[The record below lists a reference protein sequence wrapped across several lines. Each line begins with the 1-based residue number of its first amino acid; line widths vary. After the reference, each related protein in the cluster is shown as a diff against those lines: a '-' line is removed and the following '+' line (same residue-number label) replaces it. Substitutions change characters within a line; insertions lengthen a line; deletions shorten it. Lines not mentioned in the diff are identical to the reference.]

1 MSMILEFLNALS
13 AAGLMAV
20 LNTLWQALAVAA
32 VMWFVLRLMPR
43 VNAATRHAVWWA
55 VLALVVLMPLTI
67 LLPRRALAPSPA
79 VRTEK
84 QIRTRA
90 MPSAA
95 KPLAVSGAYAPDPP
109 LALAPLPA
117 LNSRPAAAPRARI
130 PIELH
135 MGNWP
140 SSLLF
145 LWIASCC
152 ILLGRI
158 VHGYLRLRGVLQR
171 ARPAS
176 ADLAVRFEQ
185 RLRDSRTSRAPQL
198 LVSDEVIS
206 PLAAGFLQPVV
217 ILPQTLLAEI
227 AEPELDYVL
236 LHELA
241 HVARRDDWT
250 NLLGRLAS
258 AILVFHPVAVWVLRR
273 IQRERE
279 IACDDWVVAST
290 GSAVHYAFTLG
301 HLAEFCSARRRELLA
316 TEMAHRSSNISE
328 RIEILLRPRRHFS
341 TGASLPRV
349 SFCAV
354 AGLALL
360 GLSVR
365 MPGWIAFA
373 KDATVAV
380 AKNQAAPQSQG
391 SAAHVVLAPQTPPI
405 AAPALVATLS
415 PAYAAQ
421 SSAASAGSLASQDK
435 TWRHEWKLTRDSS
448 SSKVQFSLI
457 SRDDFGNDRMNTE
470 SVPLSSLSGFSLS
483 QLDHDGPVKFEYLRD
498 SGRIV
503 CEGSVAGGRASGPF
517 TVVLDPSFVS
527 ALEKMGYSSPHD
539 DEAFPLVTSDV
550 TLSYARAVRDT
561 GLTSSIADLVELRD
575 HGVSSDYV
583 RAVRQ
588 EGFTDL
594 SASSI
599 SELRDHGVEPK
610 YLKAIKADNPDLS
623 IEAIDS
629 LYDHGVKPD
638 YYKSMKAAAPQLS
651 IEQIDSLFDHGV
663 EPNSYKGFASADPKL
678 SIEEINSLR
687 DHGVKPEYY
696 LSMRSVDPHLS
707 IEQIDS
713 LFDHGVEPNS
723 YKGFAS
729 ADPKLSIEEINSLRD
744 HGVKTEY
751 YLSMRSVDPHLSI
764 EQIDSLFDHGVEPD
778 SYKGFASV
786 DPKLSIEE
794 TNSLRDH
801 GVKPQ
806 YYRNLKSV
814 DSHLSIEQI
823 NNLCDHGVEPET
835 YKGFAMVDSRLS
847 VVQIA
852 SLHDHG
858 VEPDFYKGTKAADST
873 VSIEE
878 IDRLRDHGVDPEYL
892 REIRA
897 LPDRFSTSDI
907 SELRD
912 HGITAKY
919 IRDLHDMGM
928 KNLTAAQIV
937 HLREG
942 N

>member
-1 MSMILEFLNALS
+1 
-13 AAGLMAV
+13 
-20 LNTLWQALAVAA
+20 
-32 VMWFVLRLMPR
+32 MWLILRLMPR

-55 VLALVVLMPLTI
+55 VLALVVLMPLTT
-67 LLPRRALAPSPA
+67 LLPRHAALPAPA
-79 VRTEK
+79 TRTEK
-84 QIRTRA
+84 QIRTR
-90 MPSAA
+90 PLSASA
-95 KPLAVSGAYAPDPP
+95 VKPLAVSGAYTPDPP
-109 LALAPLPA
+109 LASAPLPV
-117 LNSRPAAAPRARI
+117 LNSRPPAASRVRI
-130 PIELH
+130 PIEFHL
-135 MGNWP
+135 GNWP
-140 SSLLF
+140 LSLLF
-145 LWIASCC
+145 LWISACC
-152 ILLGRI
+152 GLLSRL
-158 VHGYLRLRGVLQR
+158 VFGYLRLRGVRNR
-171 ARPAS
+171 ARVAS
-176 ADLAVRFEQ
+176 ADLVMRFE
-185 RLRDSRTSRAPQL
+185 RHLRDSRTSRAPQL

-206 PLAAGFLQPVV
+206 PLAAGFLHPVV
-217 ILPQTLLAEI
+217 ILPQTLSEKI

-241 HVARRDDWT
+241 HIARRDDWT
-250 NLLGRLAS
+250 NLIGRLAS
-258 AILVFHPVAVWVLRR
+258 AVLVFHPVAAWVLRR

-279 IACDDWVVAST
+279 IACDDWVVAVT
-290 GSAVHYAFTLG
+290 GSPVHYAFTLG
-301 HLAEFCSARRRELLA
+301 RLAEFCSTRRRELLA

-328 RIEILLRPRRHFS
+328 RIETLLRPRFHFS
-341 TGASLPRV
+341 PGASLPRV

-373 KDATVAV
+373 KDATIAV
-380 AKNQAAPQSQG
+380 AENQAAPQSHG
-391 SAAHVVLAPQTPPI
+391 SAAHVVLAPQTFPI
-405 AAPALVATLS
+405 APALVATLS
-415 PAYAAQ
+415 PANAAQ
-421 SSAASAGSLASQDK
+421 SSAASAGTLATQDK

-457 SRDDFGNDRMNTE
+457 SRDDIGNDRMNTE

-483 QLDHDGPVKFEYLRD
+483 ELDHDGPIKFEYVRD

-527 ALEKMGYSSPHD
+527 ALEKMGYAAPHD
-539 DEAFPLVTSDV
+539 DEAFSLVTSDV
-550 TLSYARAVRDT
+550 TLSYSRAVRDT
-561 GLTSSIADLVELRD
+561 GLTSSIGDLVELHN

-663 EPNSYKGFASADPKL
+663 EPDSYKGFASVDSKL

-696 LSMRSVDPHLS
+696 R
-707 IEQIDS
+707 
-713 LFDHGVEPNS
+713 
-723 YKGFAS
+723 
-729 ADPKLSIEEINSLRD
+729 
-744 HGVKTEY
+744 
-751 YLSMRSVDPHLSI
+751 SMRSVDPHLSI

-778 SYKGFASV
+778 SYKGFASA

-794 TNSLRDH
+794 INSLRDH
-801 GVKPQ
+801 GVKPE
-806 YYRNLKSV
+806 YYRSMRSV
-814 DSHLSIEQI
+814 DPHLSIEQI
-823 NNLCDHGVEPET
+823 DNLYDHGVAPET
-835 YKGFAMVDSRLS
+835 YKGFAAVDPQLS
-847 VVQIA
+847 VAQVA

-858 VEPDFYKGTKAADST
+858 VEPEFYKGTKSADST

-878 IDRLRDHGVDPEYL
+878 IDGLRDHGVEPEYL
-892 REIRA
+892 KEIRA
-897 LPDRFSTSDI
+897 LPDRFPTSDI

>member
-1 MSMILEFLNALS
+1 MSATLEFLNALS

-32 VMWFVLRLMPR
+32 VMWFILRLMPR

-67 LLPRRALAPSPA
+67 LLPRRAPVPSAA
-79 VRTEK
+79 VGTEK

-90 MPSAA
+90 LPSSATT
-95 KPLAVSGAYAPDPP
+95 PLAAGGAYVPASP
-109 LALAPLPA
+109 LASAPLPA
-117 LNSRPAAAPRARI
+117 LNSRPTAAPRVRI
-130 PIELH
+130 PIEFHL
-135 MGNWP
+135 GNWP

-145 LWIASCC
+145 LWIAACC
-152 ILLGRI
+152 LLLSRI
-158 VHGYLRLRGVLQR
+158 VYGYLRIRGLRKR

-176 ADLAVRFEQ
+176 SDLAVRFEQ
-185 RLRDSRTSRAPQL
+185 RLRDSHTSRSPQL
-198 LVSDEVIS
+198 LVSDELIS
-206 PLAAGFLQPVV
+206 PLAAGFLHPVV

-227 AEPELDYVL
+227 AEPELDCVL

-258 AILVFHPVAVWVLRR
+258 AVLVFHPVAVWVLRR

-279 IACDDWVVAST
+279 IACDDWVVAAT

-301 HLAEFCSARRRELLA
+301 HIAEFCSARRRGLLA
-316 TEMAHRSSNISE
+316 TEMAHRSSKISE
-328 RIEILLRPRRHFS
+328 RIEILLGPRFHFS
-341 TGASLPRV
+341 AGASLPRV
-349 SFCAV
+349 SFCV
-354 AGLALL
+354 ALGLALL

-373 KDATVAV
+373 KDATAAV

-391 SAAHVVLAPQTPPI
+391 SAAHVALAPQTSPV

-415 PAYAAQ
+415 PAYAVQ
-421 SSAASAGSLASQDK
+421 SSAAQAGSLATQDK

-457 SRDDFGNDRMNTE
+457 IRDDFGSDRMNTE
-470 SVPLSSLSGFSLS
+470 SVPLSSLTGFSLS
-483 QLDHDGPVKFEYLRD
+483 QLDHDGPVKFEYVRD

-503 CEGSVAGGRASGPF
+503 CEGSAAGGRASGPF
-517 TVVLDPSFVS
+517 TVVLDPSFAS
-527 ALEKMGYSSPHD
+527 ALEKMGYAAPHD
-539 DEAFPLVTSDV
+539 DEAFSLVTSDV

-663 EPNSYKGFASADPKL
+663 EPDSYRGFSSVDPKL

-687 DHGVKPEYY
+687 DHGVKAEYY
-696 LSMRSVDPHLS
+696 RSMRSVDPHLS
-707 IEQIDS
+707 I
-713 LFDHGVEPNS
+713 G
-723 YKGFAS
+723 
-729 ADPKLSIEEINSLRD
+729 
-744 HGVKTEY
+744 
-751 YLSMRSVDPHLSI
+751 
-764 EQIDSLFDHGVEPD
+764 QIDSLFDHGVEPD

-786 DPKLSIEE
+786 DSKLSIEE
-794 TNSLRDH
+794 INSLRDH
-801 GVKPQ
+801 GVKAE
-806 YYRNLKSV
+806 YYRSLRSV
-814 DSHLSIEQI
+814 DPHLSIEQI
-823 NNLCDHGVEPET
+823 DNLDDHGVAPET
-835 YKGFAMVDSRLS
+835 YKGFAAVDPRLS
-847 VVQIA
+847 VSQIA

-858 VEPDFYKGTKAADST
+858 VEPEFYRGTKAADST

-878 IDRLRDHGVDPEYL
+878 IDGLRDHGVEPEYL
-892 REIRA
+892 KEIRA

-907 SELRD
+907 SELRGN
-912 HGITAKY
+912 GITAKY
-919 IRDLHDMGM
+919 IRNLHDMGM

>member
-1 MSMILEFLNALS
+1 MSTIFEFLNALS

-20 LNTLWQALAVAA
+20 INTLWQALAVAA
-32 VMWFVLRLMPR
+32 VMWFILRLMPR

-55 VLALVVLMPLTI
+55 VLALVVLMPLIT
-67 LLPRRALAPSPA
+67 LLPRRAPQFAPA
-79 VRTEK
+79 IRTE
-84 QIRTRA
+84 QLIRTR
-90 MPSAA
+90 PLSSSLA
-95 KPLAVSGAYAPDPP
+95 KPRAVSGAHAPDPP
-109 LALAPLPA
+109 LASAPLHA
-117 LNSRPAAAPRARI
+117 LNSRPAVAPRVRI
-130 PIELH
+130 PLEFHL
-135 MGNWP
+135 GNWP
-140 SSLLF
+140 LSLLF
-145 LWIASCC
+145 FWISACC
-152 ILLGRI
+152 VLLSRI
-158 VHGYLRLRGVLQR
+158 VHGYLRLRGVRNR
-171 ARPAS
+171 ARTAG
-176 ADLAVRFEQ
+176 ADLVMRFE
-185 RLRDSRTSRAPQL
+185 RHLRDSRTSRAPQL

-206 PLAAGFLQPVV
+206 PLAAGFLHPVV
-217 ILPQTLLAEI
+217 ILPQTLPEEI

-241 HVARRDDWT
+241 HVTRRDDWT
-250 NLLGRLAS
+250 NLIGRLAS
-258 AILVFHPVAVWVLRR
+258 AVLAFHPVAAWVLRR

-279 IACDDWVVAST
+279 IACDDWVVAAT
-290 GSAVHYAFTLG
+290 GSAVQYAFTLG
-301 HLAEFCSARRRELLA
+301 RLAEFCSTRRELLA
-316 TEMAHRSSNISE
+316 TEMAHKSSNISE
-328 RIEILLRPRRHFS
+328 RIELLLRPRFHFS
-341 TGASLPRV
+341 TRASLPRV

-373 KDATVAV
+373 KDTTVAV
-380 AKNQAAPQSQG
+380 AQNQAAPQSQG
-391 SAAHVVLAPQTPPI
+391 SAAHAVLAPQTSPI

-421 SSAASAGSLASQDK
+421 SSAAPAGSLAAQDK
-435 TWRHEWKLTRDSS
+435 TWRHEWKLTRGSS
-448 SSKVQFSLI
+448 SSTVQFSLI
-457 SRDDFGNDRMNTE
+457 SRDDSGNDRMNAE

-483 QLDHDGPVKFEYLRD
+483 ELDHDGPVKFEYLRD

-527 ALEKMGYSSPHD
+527 ALEKMGYAAPHD
-539 DEAFPLVTSDV
+539 DEAFSLVTSDV
-550 TLSYARAVRDT
+550 TLSYSRAVRDT

-599 SELRDHGVEPK
+599 CELRDHGVEPK
-610 YLKAIKADNPDLS
+610 YLKAIKAGNPDLS

-638 YYKSMKAAAPQLS
+638 YYTSMKAAAPQLS
-651 IEQIDSLFDHGV
+651 IEKIDSLFDHGV
-663 EPNSYKGFASADPKL
+663 EPDSYKGFASADPKL

-696 LSMRSVDPHLS
+696 R
-707 IEQIDS
+707 
-713 LFDHGVEPNS
+713 
-723 YKGFAS
+723 
-729 ADPKLSIEEINSLRD
+729 
-744 HGVKTEY
+744 
-751 YLSMRSVDPHLSI
+751 SMRSVDPHLSI

-778 SYKGFASV
+778 SYKGFASL

-801 GVKPQ
+801 GVKPE
-806 YYRNLKSV
+806 YYQNLKAV
-814 DSHLSIEQI
+814 DPHLSIEQI
-823 NNLCDHGVEPET
+823 DSLYDHGV
-835 YKGFAMVDSRLS
+835 A
-847 VVQIA
+847 
-852 SLHDHG
+852 
-858 VEPDFYKGTKAADST
+858 PDFYKGTKAADST

-892 REIRA
+892 KEIRA
-897 LPDRFSTSDI
+897 LPDRFSPSDI

-919 IRDLHDMGM
+919 IRDLHEMGM

>member
-1 MSMILEFLNALS
+1 
-13 AAGLMAV
+13 
-20 LNTLWQALAVAA
+20 
-32 VMWFVLRLMPR
+32 
-43 VNAATRHAVWWA
+43 
-55 VLALVVLMPLTI
+55 
-67 LLPRRALAPSPA
+67 
-79 VRTEK
+79 
-84 QIRTRA
+84 
-90 MPSAA
+90 
-95 KPLAVSGAYAPDPP
+95 
-109 LALAPLPA
+109 
-117 LNSRPAAAPRARI
+117 
-130 PIELH
+130 
-135 MGNWP
+135 
-140 SSLLF
+140 
-145 LWIASCC
+145 
-152 ILLGRI
+152 
-158 VHGYLRLRGVLQR
+158 
-171 ARPAS
+171 
-176 ADLAVRFEQ
+176 
-185 RLRDSRTSRAPQL
+185 
-198 LVSDEVIS
+198 VSDEVIS
-206 PLAAGFLQPVV
+206 PMAAGFLQPAV
-217 ILPQTLLAEI
+217 IFPQTLLAEI

-241 HVARRDDWT
+241 HVGRRDDWT

-258 AILVFHPVAVWVLRR
+258 AVLVFHPVAVWVLRR

-279 IACDDWVVAST
+279 IACDDWVVAAT
-290 GSAVHYAFTLG
+290 GSAVQYAFTLG

-328 RIEILLRPRRHFS
+328 RIEILLRPRFHFS

-373 KDATVAV
+373 KDATVAD
-380 AKNQAAPQSQG
+380 AKSQAAPQSQG
-391 SAAHVVLAPQTPPI
+391 SAAHVVPAPRTAPI
-405 AAPALVATLS
+405 AAPALVATLA
-415 PAYAAQ
+415 PAYVAQ
-421 SSAASAGSLASQDK
+421 SSAAPVGGLATQDK
-435 TWRHEWKLTRDSS
+435 TLRHEWRLTRDSS

-483 QLDHDGPVKFEYLRD
+483 QLDHDGPIKFEYVRD

-517 TVVLDPSFVS
+517 TAVLDPSFVS

-550 TLSYARAVRDT
+550 TLTYARAVRDT

-663 EPNSYKGFASADPKL
+663 EPDSYRGFASADPKL

-696 LSMRSVDPHLS
+696 RSMRSVDPHLS
-707 IEQIDS
+707 IEQID
-713 LFDHGVEPNS
+713 G
-723 YKGFAS
+723 
-729 ADPKLSIEEINSLRD
+729 
-744 HGVKTEY
+744 
-751 YLSMRSVDPHLSI
+751 
-764 EQIDSLFDHGVEPD
+764 LFDHGVEPD

-786 DPKLSIEE
+786 DSKLSIEE
-794 TNSLRDH
+794 VNSLRDH
-801 GVKPQ
+801 GVKAE
-806 YYRNLKSV
+806 YYRSLRSV
-814 DSHLSIEQI
+814 DPHLSIEQI
-823 NNLCDHGVEPET
+823 DSLDDHGVAPET
-835 YKGFAMVDSRLS
+835 YKGFAAVDARLS
-847 VVQIA
+847 VAQIA

-858 VEPDFYKGTKAADST
+858 VEPEFYQGTKAADST

-878 IDRLRDHGVDPEYL
+878 IDGLRDHGVEPEYL
-892 REIRA
+892 KEIRA

>member
-1 MSMILEFLNALS
+1 MSATLEFLNALS

-20 LNTLWQALAVAA
+20 LNTLWQAIAVAA
-32 VMWFVLRLMPR
+32 VMWFILRLMPR

-67 LLPRRALAPSPA
+67 LLPQRAPVPSAA
-79 VRTEK
+79 VRTEM

-90 MPSAA
+90 LPSSAT
-95 KPLAVSGAYAPDPP
+95 KHLAVSGAYAHASP
-109 LALAPLPA
+109 LASAPLPA
-117 LNSRPAAAPRARI
+117 LDSRPAAAPRVPI
-130 PIELH
+130 PIEFHL
-135 MGNWP
+135 GNWP
-140 SSLLF
+140 SSLLL
-145 LWIASCC
+145 LWIAACC
-152 ILLGRI
+152 VLLSRI
-158 VHGYLRLRGVLQR
+158 VHGYLRFRGLRKR

-176 ADLAVRFEQ
+176 SDLAVRFEQ

-206 PLAAGFLQPVV
+206 PLAAGFLHPVV

-227 AEPELDYVL
+227 VEPELDCVL

-258 AILVFHPVAVWVLRR
+258 AVLVFHPVAVWVLRR

-279 IACDDWVVAST
+279 IACDDWVVAAT

-301 HLAEFCSARRRELLA
+301 HIAEFCSARRRQLLA
-316 TEMAHRSSNISE
+316 TEMAHRSSKISE
-328 RIEILLRPRRHFS
+328 RIEILLRPRFHFS
-341 TGASLPRV
+341 AGASLPRV
-349 SFCAV
+349 SLCV
-354 AGLALL
+354 ALGLALL

-391 SAAHVVLAPQTPPI
+391 SAAHVALSPQTSPMAP
-405 AAPALVATLS
+405 PALVATLS

-421 SSAASAGSLASQDK
+421 SSAAPAGSLATQDK

-457 SRDDFGNDRMNTE
+457 SRDDYGSDRMNTE
-470 SVPLSSLSGFSLS
+470 SVPLSSLTGFSLS
-483 QLDHDGPVKFEYLRD
+483 QLDRDGPVKFEYVRD

-527 ALEKMGYSSPHD
+527 ALEKMGYAAPHD
-539 DEAFPLVTSDV
+539 DEAFSLVTSDV

-610 YLKAIKADNPDLS
+610 YLKAIKAGNPDLS

-638 YYKSMKAAAPQLS
+638 YYKSMRAAAPQ
-651 IEQIDSLFDHGV
+651 
-663 EPNSYKGFASADPKL
+663 
-678 SIEEINSLR
+678 
-687 DHGVKPEYY
+687 
-696 LSMRSVDPHLS
+696 
-707 IEQIDS
+707 
-713 LFDHGVEPNS
+713 
-723 YKGFAS
+723 
-729 ADPKLSIEEINSLRD
+729 
-744 HGVKTEY
+744 
-751 YLSMRSVDPHLSI
+751 LSI

-786 DPKLSIEE
+786 DSKLSIEE
-794 TNSLRDH
+794 INSLRDH
-801 GVKPQ
+801 GVKAEYYSSMRSVDPHLSIGQ
-806 YYRNLKSV
+806 IDSLFDHGVEPDSYKGFASVDSKLSIEEINSLRDHGVKAEYYRNLRSV
-814 DSHLSIEQI
+814 DPHLSIEQI
-823 NNLCDHGVEPET
+823 DSLDDHGVAPET
-835 YKGFAMVDSRLS
+835 YKGFAAVDPHLS
-847 VVQIA
+847 VSQIA

-858 VEPDFYKGTKAADST
+858 VEPEFYRGTKAADST

-878 IDRLRDHGVDPEYL
+878 IDGLRDHGVDPEYL
-892 REIRA
+892 KELRA

-907 SELRD
+907 SQLRD
-912 HGITAKY
+912 HGISAKY
-919 IRDLHDMGM
+919 IRDLHDIGM

>member
-1 MSMILEFLNALS
+1 MSTIFEFLNALS
-13 AAGLMAV
+13 TAGLMAV
-20 LNTLWQALAVAA
+20 INTLWQALAVAA
-32 VMWFVLRLMPR
+32 VMWFILRLIPR

-55 VLALVVLMPLTI
+55 VLALVVLMPLIT
-67 LLPRRALAPSPA
+67 LLPRRAPQFAPA
-79 VRTEK
+79 IRTE
-84 QIRTRA
+84 QLIRTR
-90 MPSAA
+90 PLSSSLA
-95 KPLAVSGAYAPDPP
+95 KPRAVSGAHAPDPP
-109 LALAPLPA
+109 LASAPLHA
-117 LNSRPAAAPRARI
+117 LNSRPAVAPRVRI
-130 PIELH
+130 PLEFHL
-135 MGNWP
+135 GNWP
-140 SSLLF
+140 LSLLF
-145 LWIASCC
+145 FWISACC
-152 ILLGRI
+152 VLLSRI
-158 VHGYLRLRGVLQR
+158 VHGYLRLRGVRNR
-171 ARPAS
+171 ARTAG
-176 ADLAVRFEQ
+176 ADLVMRFE
-185 RLRDSRTSRAPQL
+185 RHLRDSRTSRAPQL
-198 LVSDEVIS
+198 LVSEEVIS
-206 PLAAGFLQPVV
+206 PLAAGFLHPVV
-217 ILPQTLLAEI
+217 ILPQTLPEEI
-227 AEPELDYVL
+227 AEPELDYVM

-241 HVARRDDWT
+241 HVTRRDDWT
-250 NLLGRLAS
+250 NLIGRLAS
-258 AILVFHPVAVWVLRR
+258 AVLAFHPVAAWVLRR

-279 IACDDWVVAST
+279 IACDDWVVAAT
-290 GSAVHYAFTLG
+290 GSAVQYAFTLG
-301 HLAEFCSARRRELLA
+301 RLAEFCSTRRELLA
-316 TEMAHRSSNISE
+316 TEMAHKSSNISE
-328 RIEILLRPRRHFS
+328 RIELLLRPRFHFS
-341 TGASLPRV
+341 TRASLPRV

-373 KDATVAV
+373 KDTTVAV
-380 AKNQAAPQSQG
+380 AQNQAAPQSQG
-391 SAAHVVLAPQTPPI
+391 SAAHAVLAPQTSPI

-415 PAYAAQ
+415 PTYAAQ
-421 SSAASAGSLASQDK
+421 SSAAPAGSLAAQDK
-435 TWRHEWKLTRDSS
+435 TWRHEWKLTRGSS
-448 SSKVQFSLI
+448 SSTVQFSLI
-457 SRDDFGNDRMNTE
+457 SRDDSGNDRMNAE

-483 QLDHDGPVKFEYLRD
+483 ELDHDGPVKFEYLRD

-527 ALEKMGYSSPHD
+527 ALEKMGYAAPHD
-539 DEAFPLVTSDV
+539 DEAFSLVTSDV
-550 TLSYARAVRDT
+550 TLSYSRAVRDT

-610 YLKAIKADNPDLS
+610 YLKAIKAGNPDLS

-638 YYKSMKAAAPQLS
+638 YYTSMKAAAPQLS
-651 IEQIDSLFDHGV
+651 IEKIDSLFDHGV
-663 EPNSYKGFASADPKL
+663 EPDSYKGFASADPKL

-696 LSMRSVDPHLS
+696 R
-707 IEQIDS
+707 
-713 LFDHGVEPNS
+713 
-723 YKGFAS
+723 
-729 ADPKLSIEEINSLRD
+729 
-744 HGVKTEY
+744 
-751 YLSMRSVDPHLSI
+751 SMRSVDPHLSI

-778 SYKGFASV
+778 SYKGFASL

-801 GVKPQ
+801 GVKPE
-806 YYRNLKSV
+806 YYQNLKAV
-814 DSHLSIEQI
+814 DPHLSIEQI
-823 NNLCDHGVEPET
+823 DSLYDHGV
-835 YKGFAMVDSRLS
+835 A
-847 VVQIA
+847 
-852 SLHDHG
+852 
-858 VEPDFYKGTKAADST
+858 PDFYKGTKAADST

-892 REIRA
+892 KEIRA
-897 LPDRFSTSDI
+897 LPDRFSPSDI

-919 IRDLHDMGM
+919 IRDLHEMGM